1 MSSSWTTFHPQGPGR
16 PRSGR
21 GPGGAPLL
29 PAALLARLE
38 PDRAGLRQAQS
49 LAAIRRHAQ
58 RRRTVRAASR
68 CFAPDPPPRWY
79 SIGVPLPLV
88 DTSRQDVSLYPSPPA
103 VSRRSTPDGYPLLVG
118 AYVARA
124 SARSGFKTA
133 SLTRVG
139 PVPVLV
145 HRSKQKIHPFRA
157 AHATLRSAP
166 AMPGPRK
173 SESSERLC
181 ALAKLSLR
189 LPRDGRHFAQ
199 ARSGYHL
206 NHRRAWSAIEQR
218 A

>member
-68 CFAPDPPPRWY
+68 CFAPDPPEVVFHWCPPPLGGHITPRRE
-79 SIGVPLPLV
+79 PLPV
-88 DTSRQDVSLYPSPPA
+88 ATCREQA
-103 VSRRSTPDGYPLLVG
+103 VHTGRLPILVG
-118 AYVARA
+118 AYIARA

-139 PVPVLV
+139 PVPVL
-145 HRSKQKIHPFRA
+145 
-157 AHATLRSAP
+157 
-166 AMPGPRK
+166 
-173 SESSERLC
+173 
-181 ALAKLSLR
+181 AKLSLQ